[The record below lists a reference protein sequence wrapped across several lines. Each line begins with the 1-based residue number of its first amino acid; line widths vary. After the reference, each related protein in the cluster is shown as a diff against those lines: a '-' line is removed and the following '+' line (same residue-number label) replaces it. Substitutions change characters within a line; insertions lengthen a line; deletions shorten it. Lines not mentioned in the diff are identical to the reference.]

1 MYTKDWMMRNFL
13 SKYFAHMNVE
23 FSSIIEQHLNQTEP
37 EEENYEYSMFGS
49 LFIDEYYDS
58 SQEEDED
65 GICASDS
72 CKEILEVIND
82 HLISLSWAT
91 GREASKE
98 QGLTEFTIE
107 NTFLVNLV
115 NHH

>member
-1 MYTKDWMMRNFL
+1 
-13 SKYFAHMNVE
+13 MNVE

-82 HLISLSWAT
+82 HLISLLWAT

-107 NTFLVNLV
+107 NTFLVNHHEKV
-115 NHH
+115 NKNICFDEWQF